1 MHARV
6 LAPQCRV
13 RSTAALTKKRD
24 YYYFNIRDIR
34 ILSSKKRLYFNIHI
48 QYISIRISEWRCP
61 YTALAAYRTHNNQAD
76 SHIYIYLY
84 LYVVS
89 PE

>member
-1 MHARV
+1 MNARV

-24 YYYFNIRDIR
+24 YISISEISEYRA
-34 ILSSKKRLYFNIHI
+34 LKKRLYFNIHI
-48 QYISIRISEWRCP
+48 QYLSEYQNGGAHTRHWRP
-61 YTALAAYRTHNNQAD
+61 TVLIITRPIA
-76 SHIYIYLY
+76 IYIYLY